1 MPSCRIPE
9 YQDSNMKA
17 AKSWFSSMAKSGLLF
32 HPDDPPENIVLIDGT
47 PLFTRHECVI
57 IKRHINEM
65 FMIFEDQVYDFA
77 ADAFMKVMK
86 IKKYKSEK

>member
-1 MPSCRIPE
+1 MSTSRIPE
-9 YQDSNMKA
+9 YQNSDMSA

-32 HPDDPPENIVLIDGT
+32 HPDDHPENIVLIDGT

-57 IKRHINEM
+57 IKHYINKM
-65 FMIFEDQVYDFA
+65 FMRFGDQVYDFA
-77 ADAFMKVMK
+77 ADAFMRVMK